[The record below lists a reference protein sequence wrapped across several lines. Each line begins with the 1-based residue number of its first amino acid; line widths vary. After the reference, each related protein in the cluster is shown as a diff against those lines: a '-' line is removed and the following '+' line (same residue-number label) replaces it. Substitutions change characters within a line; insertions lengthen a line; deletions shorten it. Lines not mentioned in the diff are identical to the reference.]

1 MARSL
6 LNHPVLIAFGLGLV
20 GAIGCSGAGT
30 SGTGSTGS
38 DGPGGA
44 GGSGGV
50 TTSTASSSSTVTA
63 TASSSVA
70 SSASSSASGTGG
82 GGTGGAGT
90 TSSTGGMG
98 GAGTGGMGSSTSTG
112 INPNDVDIDGDG
124 WTANEGDCCETDVNC
139 DKPTLV
145 NPGAFEYLGNGVDDD
160 CDSSTSDTVAPADCS
175 PTALTVPT
183 SSDDLIKAMDL
194 CQTTTESPTKKLQK
208 WGVIETSLLLA
219 DGSTAVAPKELQAG
233 VLANYGTNVTPKK
246 GSTMAAM
253 SSGTARDAGDPGYVH
268 PQNGTLAGQS
278 GTYNANTKVG
288 VPAAWLAAHN
298 NVVPSPANC
307 PACSGAECSNAFDS
321 IKLRARVR
329 VPTNAKSFSYSFK
342 FYTAEYPEFVC
353 QQYNDFFITLLKS
366 SWTPNTAV
374 VPCTVATQGA
384 DCESGKCDVNNTC
397 KIAAPLPADKNIA
410 FDGQGNAVS
419 VNNGFF
425 EVCFPAVGA
434 PAGSCP
440 SGTFDLVGTGMGGWG
455 TNLKDGGGTEW
466 LINDAPVVPGEKME
480 IEFITWDAGDHNVD
494 SLVLLDKFRFN
505 VSPSS
510 AGVHK

>member
-6 LNHPVLIAFGLGLV
+6 LNHSVLIAFSLGLA

-30 SGTGSTGS
+30 SGAGTTGS
-38 DGPGGA
+38 GGA
-44 GGSGGV
+44 GGSDGV
-50 TTSTASSSSTVTA
+50 TTSTASSSSTA
-63 TASSSVA
+63 ASSSAA
-70 SSASSSASGTGG
+70 SSVSSSASGTGG
-82 GGTGGAGT
+82 GGAAT

-98 GAGTGGMGSSTSTG
+98 GSGGMGTGGMGTSTGTG
-112 INPNDVDIDGDG
+112 INPNDVDTDGDG
-124 WTANEGDCCETDVNC
+124 WTANEGDCCETNSNC

-160 CDSSTSDTVAPADCS
+160 CDPSTSDTVAPADCS
-175 PTALTVPT
+175 PPALTVPT
-183 SSDDLIKAMDL
+183 NSEDLIKAMDL
-194 CQTTTESPTKKLQK
+194 CQKTTESPTKKLQK
-208 WGVIETSLLLA
+208 WGVIETSLRLA
-219 DGSTAVAPKELQAG
+219 DGSTAIAPKELQAG
-233 VLANYGTNVTPKK
+233 VLANFGTNVAPRK
-246 GSTMAAM
+246 GTTMAAL
-253 SSGTARDAGDPGYVH
+253 SSGTARDPGDPGYVH

-288 VPAAWLAAHN
+288 VPAAWLASHN

-307 PACSGAECSNAFDS
+307 PACSGAECANAFDS
-321 IKLRARVR
+321 IKLRARIR

-342 FYTAEYPEFVC
+342 FHTAEYPEFVC
-353 QQYNDFFITLLKS
+353 QQYNDFFLTLLNS
-366 SWTPNTAV
+366 DWTPNTAV
-374 VPCTVATQGA
+374 LPCTVATQA
-384 DCESGKCDVNNTC
+384 AACESGKCDVNNTC
-397 KIAAPLPADKNIA
+397 KVASPLPLDKNIA

-425 EVCFPAVGA
+425 EVCFPSVNA
-434 PAGSCP
+434 PAGACP
-440 SGTFDLVGTGMGGWG
+440 SGTLELVGTGMGGWG
-455 TNLKDGGGTEW
+455 NNLKDGGGTEW

-480 IEFITWDAGDHNVD
+480 IEFVTWDAGDHNVD